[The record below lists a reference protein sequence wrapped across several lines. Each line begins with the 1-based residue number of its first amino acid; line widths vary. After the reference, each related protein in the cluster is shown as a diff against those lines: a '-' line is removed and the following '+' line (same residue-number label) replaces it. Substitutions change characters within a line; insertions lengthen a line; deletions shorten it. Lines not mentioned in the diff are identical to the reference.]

1 MIRSTMHQLF
11 RNMLLAAA
19 LFLVPLV
26 GLADY
31 PDRPVSVVVA
41 YSPGGATDFQARI
54 VTMMAAKEDYLGQ
67 PIVIFNKPGAGG
79 QKGWNWFADKASK
92 DGYQLA
98 AYNIPHFI
106 AQSIKFKTKYN
117 IHNLEPIA
125 NWGADP
131 AVLIVSKDSPFN
143 SATDVVNYAK
153 ANPGKVTVSG
163 AGLYVGHHIATLQFE
178 KAAGIKLKY
187 IPTKG
192 GVNAMK
198 MVLGNQVSAG
208 FNNLS
213 DAYRSRGRLKIL
225 AVADVERM
233 TEFLP
238 DTPTFREQGID
249 VDDSSVNFRGIMAP
263 KGTPQSVIDQLSGR
277 VQKMFKDKKVKGK
290 MTAGGSPMRVIP
302 RDQVKAMWAERQKYL
317 EGLLAGLD

>member
-1 MIRSTMHQLF
+1 
-11 RNMLLAAA
+11 
-19 LFLVPLV
+19 
-26 GLADY
+26 
-31 PDRPVSVVVA
+31 
-41 YSPGGATDFQARI
+41 
-54 VTMMAAKEDYLGQ
+54 
-67 PIVIFNKPGAGG
+67 
-79 QKGWNWFADKASK
+79 
-92 DGYQLA
+92 
-98 AYNIPHFI
+98 
-106 AQSIKFKTKYN
+106 
-117 IHNLEPIA
+117 
-125 NWGADP
+125 
-131 AVLIVSKDSPFN
+131 VLIVSKDSPFN
-143 SATDVVNYAK
+143 SATDLVSYAK

-213 DAYRSRGRLKIL
+213 DSYRSRDRLKIL

-302 RDQVKAMWAERQKYL
+302 RDQVKVMWAERQKYL